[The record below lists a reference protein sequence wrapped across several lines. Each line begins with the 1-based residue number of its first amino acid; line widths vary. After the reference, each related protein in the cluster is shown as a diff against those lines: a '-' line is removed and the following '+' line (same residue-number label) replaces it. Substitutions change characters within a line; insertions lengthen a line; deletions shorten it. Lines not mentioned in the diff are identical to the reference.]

1 MFEIRANVIYFEG
14 EPLARLLVPGP
25 TTIGHHQQD
34 RAIQILEGIDEPQC
48 HDCGVQI
55 YHGTKH
61 EIICDTCAAERPRRT
76 E

>member
-34 RAIQILEGIDEPQC
+34 RAIGILEGV
-48 HDCGVQI
+48 HDQTCNGCGLLI

-61 EIICDTCAAERPRRT
+61 VVLCDQCKDLK
-76 E
+76 